1 MQPKAKLSLQ
11 IRKLKPLRSN
21 PVRFYLLHVQGD
33 DFGYCISDESIH
45 VGYRKPDVVTVDTV
59 DDDQDLSDEI
69 KFQLFL
75 FRQIALMKASGY
87 DLKARV

>member
-1 MQPKAKLSLQ
+1 
-11 IRKLKPLRSN
+11 
-21 PVRFYLLHVQGD
+21 VQGN